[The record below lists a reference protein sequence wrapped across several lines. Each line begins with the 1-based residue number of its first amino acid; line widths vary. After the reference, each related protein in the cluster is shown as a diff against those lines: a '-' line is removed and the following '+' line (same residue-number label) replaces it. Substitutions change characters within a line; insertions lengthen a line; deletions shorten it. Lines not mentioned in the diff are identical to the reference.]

1 MTGFRSER
9 AVSSRGPGR
18 PRRVKFPL
26 QRVYG
31 RADARCVDD
40 ALGVVGPE
48 GEALPP
54 ARLGR
59 LLHAARRSR
68 GLTLRS
74 AARTTGIPR
83 PTLAAYERGVDT
95 APAEHLALLAG
106 AYRSS
111 VEALLGGRDVVRV
124 EGASISAG
132 GKVRVLAS
140 QAGEV
145 VLGGYV
151 ELIRELRGARPGD
164 PLPLRTADLEA
175 LAVVIGSD
183 VDDVEARIVE
193 ILGCTPEQAAVIH
206 RELLSRR
213 VLRPVAGVALGAA
226 ALAGLTLPQ
235 FDRSP
240 TQPHLVEVEA
250 APVASTDTV
259 ATTTSVPTTS
269 STTSSTTP
277 STTAPP
283 ATSPPATA
291 APAPPTTAAPP
302 PTVAAV
308 PAPPTTATPVT
319 TTAPAPPADP
329 DPPVGLLP
337 GEEFTIVQE

>member
-1 MTGFRSER
+1 M
-9 AVSSRGPGR
+9 
-18 PRRVKFPL
+18 
-26 QRVYG
+26 
-31 RADARCVDD
+31 DD

-48 GEALPP
+48 GAAVPP

-83 PTLAAYERGVDT
+83 PTLAAYERGVET
-95 APAEHLALLAG
+95 APAEHLAQLAD
-106 AYRSS
+106 AYATS

-140 QAGEV
+140 QAGEA

-151 ELIRELRGARPGD
+151 DLIRELRGARPGD

-175 LAVVIGSD
+175 LAVAIGSD

-193 ILGCTPEQAAVIH
+193 ILGCTPEQAAAIH
-206 RELLSRR
+206 REMLSRR

-240 TQPHLVEVEA
+240 TQPHLVEVDA
-250 APVASTDTV
+250 APAASTDTV
-259 ATTTSVPTTS
+259 VTTTSVPAAS

-277 STTAPP
+277 STT
-283 ATSPPATA
+283 SPPAIDPPA
-291 APAPPTTAAPP
+291 AATPAPPTTAAPP

-308 PAPPTTATPVT
+308 PAPPPTTTAPVT
-319 TTAPAPPADP
+319 TAAPAPPADP

-337 GEEFTIVQE
+337 GEEFTVVQE